1 MKKIKMTCIGRQY
14 ENLAVLPRIGD
25 AMHVKFRG
33 ADEQLQKNPC
43 RRIACG
49 TFADLGNEYFLMLQS
64 E

>member
-1 MKKIKMTCIGRQY
+1 MTCIGRQY

-43 RRIACG
+43 RRI
-49 TFADLGNEYFLMLQS
+49 GNEYFLMLQS